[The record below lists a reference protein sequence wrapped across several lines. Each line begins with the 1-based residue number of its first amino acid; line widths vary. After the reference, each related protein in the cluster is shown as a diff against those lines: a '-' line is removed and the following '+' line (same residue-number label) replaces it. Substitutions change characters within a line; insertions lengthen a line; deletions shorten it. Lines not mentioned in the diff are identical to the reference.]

1 MGLFKDLFSKPV
13 TLRDLKAALL
23 RVDRDR
29 NKKQREM
36 RKSGE
41 RQSELIKQ
49 AKEARRQGNALE
61 VDYLWEEISG
71 IRTEQGLL
79 RRELRILNLE
89 GIGLKRYV
97 RGMERLER
105 QRNPSGVKQLIERIR
120 ASDLDTKL
128 GVANLREQEY
138 LDELKQILEDVGLEV
153 EAAEEFADDPEK
165 ARFLA
170 EIDGIVQA
178 EDTGDASAAEERASA
193 LRQRLV
199 REAAEGDA

>member
-1 MGLFKDLFSKPV
+1 MGFFKDLFAQPV

-23 RVDRDR
+23 RVERDR

-36 RKSGE
+36 RKMGE
-41 RQSELIKQ
+41 RQAELIKE
-49 AKEARRQGNALE
+49 AKAARRQGNALE

-71 IRTEQGLL
+71 LRTEQGLL
-79 RRELRILNLE
+79 RREMRVLNLE

-120 ASDLDTKL
+120 RSDLDTKL

-165 ARFLA
+165 ARFLQ

-178 EDTGDASAAEERASA
+178 EDTGDAATAEERASA
-193 LRQRLV
+193 LRQRLE
-199 REAAEGDA
+199 REAAEGEA

>member
-193 LRQRLV
+193 LRQRLE

>member
-1 MGLFKDLFSKPV
+1 MGLFKDLFSQPV

-23 RVDRDR
+23 RVERDR

-36 RKSGE
+36 RKLGE
-41 RQSELIKQ
+41 RQAELIKE
-49 AKEARRQGNALE
+49 AKSARRQGNALE
-61 VDYLWEEISG
+61 VDYLWEEVSG
-71 IRTEQGLL
+71 LRTEQGLL
-79 RRELRILNLE
+79 RRELRVLNLE

-120 ASDLDTKL
+120 RSDLDTKL

-153 EAAEEFADDPEK
+153 EAAEDFADDPEK

-178 EDTGDASAAEERASA
+178 EDTGDAATAEERASA
-193 LRQRLV
+193 LRQRLE
-199 REAAEGDA
+199 REAAEGEA